1 MKCWTWYAKIVNS
14 LSFTKEV
21 SFEFH
26 VRANSL
32 YRITKPK
39 TNYTHDCKNPLSH
52 KKETEKTNKNKKI
65 NQRL

>member
-1 MKCWTWYAKIVNS
+1 MKCWYAKIVNS
-14 LSFTKEV
+14 LLFSKEV

-26 VRANSL
+26 VRTNNL

-39 TNYTHDCKNPLSH
+39 TNYTNDYKNPLSH
-52 KKETEKTNKNKKI
+52 KKETEKPNKNKKI